1 MGKALRM
8 IQGGALVVAAGLLMA
23 TPLAAQ
29 SVLDEWAT
37 VKAPAAPALKAV
49 TLDAKKSVYMVL
61 DFRVEACTMETR
73 PRCARSLP
81 HVEKLL
87 KEARA
92 KGMMVVHTLTTSSKA
107 ESIPPALKPIAG
119 EQVIPVAMDKMS
131 APGLAESLKA
141 KGIDT
146 VMISGTSGNNAVM
159 NTAVGAVLRGF
170 KAIVPVDTMP
180 SEGAYQE
187 QFAVWQIGNG
197 STLREEATLTRS
209 DMVTIK

>member
-1 MGKALRM
+1 MGKALRV
-8 IQGGALVVAAGLLMA
+8 IQGCVLAVAASLWVM
-23 TPLAAQ
+23 TPVAAQ
-29 SVLDEWAT
+29 SVLDEWDS
-37 VKAPAAPALKAV
+37 VKAPAAPKLKPV

-61 DFRVEACTMETR
+61 DFRQEACTMETR
-73 PRCARSLP
+73 PRCAKSLP

-87 KEARA
+87 KDARA

-107 ESIPPALKPIAG
+107 ESIPPMLKPIAG
-119 EQVIPVAMDKMS
+119 EQVIPVPMDKLS
-131 APGLAESLKA
+131 YPGLAESLKA

-146 VMISGTSGNNAVM
+146 VLISGTSGNNAVM

>member
-1 MGKALRM
+1 MGKALRVFH
-8 IQGGALVVAAGLLMA
+8 GCVLTFAAGLMLA
-23 TPLAAQ
+23 APVAAQ

-37 VKAPAAPALKAV
+37 VKAPAPPAIKPV
-49 TLDAKKSVYMVL
+49 TLDPKKSVYMVL
-61 DFRVEACTMETR
+61 DFRLEACTMETR

-92 KGMMVVHTLTTSSKA
+92 KGMLVVHTLTTNSKA
-107 ESIPPALKPIAG
+107 ESIPPSVKPIAG
-119 EQVIPVAMDKMS
+119 EQVIAVPMDKMS
-131 APGLAESLKA
+131 APGLADSLKA

-146 VMISGTSGNNAVM
+146 VLISGTSGNNAVM

-197 STLREEATLTRS
+197 STLREMATLTRA

>member
-1 MGKALRM
+1 MGKALRV
-8 IQGGALVVAAGLLMA
+8 IQGCAWTIAAGLAMA
-23 TPLAAQ
+23 TPVMAQ

-37 VKAPAAPALKAV
+37 VKAPAPPVLKPV

-61 DFRVEACTMETR
+61 DFRLEACTMETR
-73 PRCARSLP
+73 PRCAKSLP

-87 KEARA
+87 KDARA
-92 KGMMVVHTLTTSSKA
+92 KGMMVVHTLTTNSKA

-119 EQVIPVAMDKMS
+119 EQVIAVAMDKMS
-131 APGLAESLKA
+131 APGLADSLKA

-146 VMISGTSGNNAVM
+146 VLISGTSGNNAVM

>member
-8 IQGGALVVAAGLLMA
+8 IQGCAVTVAAGLLLAM
-23 TPLAAQ
+23 PVAAQ

-37 VKAPAAPALKAV
+37 VKAPPPPAIKPV
-49 TLDAKKSVYMVL
+49 TLDPKKSVYMVL
-61 DFRVEACTMETR
+61 DFRLEACTMETR
-73 PRCARSLP
+73 PRCAKSLP

-87 KEARA
+87 KDARA
-92 KGMMVVHTLTTSSKA
+92 KGMLVVHTLTTNSKV
-107 ESIPPALKPIAG
+107 ESIPAVLKPLPG
-119 EQVIPVAMDKMS
+119 EQVIAVAMDKMS
-131 APGLAESLKA
+131 APGLADSFKA

-146 VMISGTSGNNAVM
+146 VLISGTSGNNAVM

-180 SEGAYQE
+180 SEGAFQE